1 MFFLGDD
8 NVIEKKSDEKEKIFL
23 FSQPLFGI
31 YRGSG
36 LFLFFIFFF
45 IYSLSL
51 GASSDVS
58 CDISIRHIPQCDKIL
73 MNSAPKT
80 HPGNI
85 CFKFIKRL

>member
-1 MFFLGDD
+1 M
-8 NVIEKKSDEKEKIFL
+8 IEKKSDEKEKIFL
-23 FSQPLFGI
+23 LSQPLFGI

-58 CDISIRHIPQCDKIL
+58 CDISIYHIRQYDKIQ
-73 MNSAPKT
+73 MNSALKKLPEKD
-80 HPGNI
+80 GCI
-85 CFKFIKRL
+85 LIKGQ